1 MDKQSKKIKVIDIVA
16 PEEKEEKLEVKSE
29 KQEIRKEI
37 KEAAIEQQ
45 VPEDWT
51 GEMPAV
57 AAKIKENFLGEE
69 SRAEKKSGS
78 KLRKYIII
86 VLFSAV
92 LGGVVYTALEI
103 LPRVDIK
110 IIAKKSSWNFND
122 WLAVS
127 KNISDIDLLLKQI
140 PAEFLSEKR
149 NLTMAFVATGK
160 KQVEKKAGGEIII
173 YNAYSSQPQTLVK
186 DTRFEAPDGKI
197 FLLSGKIIVPG
208 AIIEEAKII
217 PSSIKANVVA
227 EKAGE
232 EYNIGSVERFI
243 IPGFKGTP
251 KYSGFYAKSGA
262 SMKGGF
268 VGEMAYPTDN
278 DIKNAREKIKIALR
292 ENLNIFILSQLSGDF
307 KAIEGSQEF
316 NFLKENIGQDVDKDG
331 NFFASL
337 EGELK
342 IFVFKENDAL
352 KLISGLAK
360 QSLGQDFEAK
370 EYKIDYGVG
379 RPDFP
384 NGKMS
389 FTVNYKGTFWQPI
402 DAKAFK
408 NSILKK
414 KESELKIAVFSLQN
428 IEKATISFWP
438 FWVKS
443 VPNDVGKIKTIIE

>member
-1 MDKQSKKIKVIDIVA
+1 
-16 PEEKEEKLEVKSE
+16 
-29 KQEIRKEI
+29 
-37 KEAAIEQQ
+37 
-45 VPEDWT
+45 
-51 GEMPAV
+51 
-57 AAKIKENFLGEE
+57 
-69 SRAEKKSGS
+69 
-78 KLRKYIII
+78 
-86 VLFSAV
+86 
-92 LGGVVYTALEI
+92 
-103 LPRVDIK
+103 
-110 IIAKKSSWNFND
+110 
-122 WLAVS
+122 
-127 KNISDIDLLLKQI
+127 
-140 PAEFLSEKR
+140 
-149 NLTMAFVATGK
+149 
-160 KQVEKKAGGEIII
+160 
-173 YNAYSSQPQTLVK
+173 
-186 DTRFEAPDGKI
+186 
-197 FLLSGKIIVPG
+197 
-208 AIIEEAKII
+208 
-217 PSSIKANVVA
+217 
-227 EKAGE
+227 
-232 EYNIGSVERFI
+232 
-243 IPGFKGTP
+243 
-251 KYSGFYAKSGA
+251 
-262 SMKGGF
+262 MKGGF

-414 KESELKIAVFSLQN
+414 KESELKIAFFSWQN